1 MGFLTAKDALRV
13 WESGHRQ
20 RPAERAVTILSAAFP
35 DEDREELGRL
45 TLGQCNARLLA
56 VRERVFGEQ
65 LNGFWECPNCGE
77 RLEFTLSSAALNQAG
92 RDETPGPEF
101 ELESEGYNLR
111 FRPLEIADLNAVVA
125 TGNQVDAARDQ
136 LVERCLLEARRGDR
150 AMPAADLPETVIA
163 SLAASLAACDAGA
176 EILLDLVC
184 PVCENTQ
191 QLPFD
196 VASFF
201 YKEISWQAQNL
212 MREVHSLARAYGW
225 HEAEILSMSARRRR
239 FYLEMVD

>member
-1 MGFLTAKDALRV
+1 MSSLTAKDAIRV
-13 WESGHRQ
+13 WELGYKQ

-35 DEDREELGRL
+35 EQDREDLGRL

-65 LNGFWECPNCGE
+65 LTGFWECPNCGE
-77 RLEFTLSSAALNQAG
+77 RLEFTLSSTALNQAS
-92 RDETPGPEF
+92 RDEGPAPEF
-101 ELESEGYNLR
+101 ELESEGYHLR
-111 FRPLEIADLNAVVA
+111 FRPLEIEDLNVVVA
-125 TGNQVDAARDQ
+125 AGSQIDTARHR
-136 LVERCLLEARRGDR
+136 LVERCVLEARHGER
-150 AMPAADLPETVIA
+150 ALDAGDLPETVIA
-163 SLAASLAACDAGA
+163 DLAASLAECDAGA

-184 PVCENTQ
+184 PACENTQ

-196 VASFF
+196 IASFF

-225 HEAEILSMSARRRR
+225 HEAEILSLSARRRQ

>member
-1 MGFLTAKDALRV
+1 MSSLTAKDAIRV
-13 WESGHRQ
+13 WELGHKQ

-45 TLGQCNARLLA
+45 TLGQCNARLLE
-56 VRERVFGEQ
+56 VRERLFGEH

-77 RLEFTLSSAALNQAG
+77 RLEFTLSSIALNHAA
-92 RDETPGPEF
+92 RDEAPGPEF
-101 ELESEGYNLR
+101 ELESDGYNLR
-111 FRPLEIADLNAVVA
+111 FRPLEIADLDAVVSA
-125 TGNQVDAARDQ
+125 GSEVDTARHW
-136 LVERCLLEARRGDR
+136 LVECCVLEARHGDR
-150 AMPAADLPETVIA
+150 AIAAADLPETVIA
-163 SLAASLAACDAGA
+163 DLAASLAECDAGA

-184 PVCENTQ
+184 PACENTQ

-196 VASFF
+196 IASFF

-225 HEAEILSMSARRRR
+225 HEAEILSMSARRRQ